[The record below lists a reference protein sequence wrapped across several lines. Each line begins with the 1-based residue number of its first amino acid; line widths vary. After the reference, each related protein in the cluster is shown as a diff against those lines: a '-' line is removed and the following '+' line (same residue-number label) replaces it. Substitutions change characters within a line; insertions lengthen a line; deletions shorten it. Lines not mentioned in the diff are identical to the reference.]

1 MSIGRWN
8 WKPCCSLGIDVADAI
23 DAPYSQG
30 IVHRDIKPANI
41 FVTKRGHAKILD
53 FGLAKVLSVPDGI
66 GEFASVGIDATA
78 GVSIEDLTSPGAVVP
93 GYPPRLTP
101 LLMLCAGQRG
111 SWKKLIGTGQQSECD
126 YRFHPI
132 YSGSKYGH
140 HFLNTAIILLNTA
153 IIFLRPVPPRRHGL
167 FLR

>member
-1 MSIGRWN
+1 MDEGRKRIIAIMASILAAR
-8 WKPCCSLGIDVADAI
+8 KL
-23 DAPYSQG
+23 SQY
-30 IVHRDIKPANI
+30 D
-41 FVTKRGHAKILD
+41 
-53 FGLAKVLSVPDGI
+53 S
-66 GEFASVGIDATA
+66 
-78 GVSIEDLTSPGAVVP
+78 VP